1 MKYEMQESQEVMNC
15 FGTPI
20 DGLTPEKVIENREK
34 YGENK
39 LKEEKAKS
47 PVLIFISQFKDFLV
61 MILIVAAL
69 LSMFMGKIESTI
81 VIIAVL
87 ILNAM
92 LGTIQHIKAEE
103 SLKSLKAL
111 SAPTA
116 KVKRDGQVIE
126 IPSSEVVVGD
136 LLVLD
141 AGDYV
146 AADCRIIEC
155 NSLKANESALTGESE
170 GVEKTEKVLKK
181 ETLALG
187 DHINRVFSSSFVTYG
202 RGVAIV
208 TEVGMQTEIGKISDL
223 ISSAKEKATPLQKNL
238 DAFGKKLAIVIIVI
252 SAIVFGLSFY
262 HGSPIMDALMFA
274 ISLAV
279 AAIPEALSS
288 IVTIVLALG
297 TRKLAAENAI
307 IRKLHSVESLGSI
320 SVICSDKTGTLTQN
334 KMTIKKIFIN
344 NQLIDAEEINI
355 EDSLTEKL
363 VISGILCG
371 DVVKTEEKTIGDP
384 TEIAMVDFGEKYNKI
399 NSELKMEYPR
409 LSELPFDS
417 DRKLMTTKHELNGK
431 FVSITKG
438 ALDVILKRSIKIETA
453 DGVREITKTDIE
465 NFEKINFQLSDSGL
479 RVLAFAWKE
488 ADENPLEMNAE
499 EDLVLIGIMAMMDP
513 PRVDSA
519 EAVYACKNAG
529 IKPIMITGDHKITAK
544 AIAREIGLYEE
555 GDMVLEG
562 ADIENMTDEELK
574 AIAPS
579 VSVYARVSPEHKI
592 RIVSAW
598 QSLGNVVAM
607 TGDGVNDAP
616 ALKKADV
623 GVAMGITGTEVAKDA
638 ASMVLTDDRFATIV
652 KAINNGRSIFGNIMN
667 AVKFLLSGNTAGI
680 LAVIYASLVG
690 LPAPF
695 APVHLLF
702 INLLTDSLPA
712 IAIGIEP
719 AHSSL
724 MNDKPRDVNRP
735 IMDRKFMLEI
745 LFEGLVIGI
754 VTMTAFYM
762 GMNTGSVGAGM
773 TMAFATLSL
782 SRLVHG
788 FNCRTNGPLNRKNA
802 FSNPYSFYA
811 LLVGI
816 VLILC
821 VLLIKP
827 LYSLFEITMLSLEQ
841 IGWIFGLSIIP
852 LIVVQ
857 IAKRIIEKIKK

>member
-116 KVKRDGQVIE
+116 KVKREGQVIE

-238 DAFGKKLAIVIIVI
+238 DAFGKKLAIVIIII

-363 VISGILCG
+363 VLSGILCG

-598 QSLGNVVAM
+598 QTLGNVVAM

-762 GMNTGSVGAGM
+762 GMNSGSVGAGM

-788 FNCRTNGPLNRKNA
+788 FNCRTNGPLTRKNV